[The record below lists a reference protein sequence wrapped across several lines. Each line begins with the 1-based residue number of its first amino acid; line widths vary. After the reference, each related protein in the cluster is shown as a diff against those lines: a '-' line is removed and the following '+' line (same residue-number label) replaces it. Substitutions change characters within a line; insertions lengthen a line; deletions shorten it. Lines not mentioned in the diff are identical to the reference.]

1 MAISLTDFRTATLEG
16 AKELLW
22 RQWCG
27 LGVPGHAR
35 PVPAELLIDPE
46 ALLLATTFVGRHE
59 PRLFD
64 EALDWL
70 GLHGSLINLQR
81 LKNLQDSAGLGD
93 ARVLAAAAQW
103 LADHTTQPRWKAF
116 TRDRRAP
123 ARLHVQAGLVPGD
136 PREADTSVPKSEPF
150 FHSTGPLAADA
161 CDTLFL
167 AHGFTRSGFVP
178 RRMGRPP
185 NPHSPPNLVLALR
198 ALIGISARVEV
209 ILCLAGGMSVHAS
222 ELARLTGYAPRT
234 LQALLQEMALS
245 GHLFTRESTGESPA
259 KIRKGANRRY
269 QIHPSDWSFL
279 VPGGVFPRWQPWT
292 ALFRLVQSV
301 LTAIPAP
308 GEKERHPA
316 VVSSE
321 IRDTLVRHGGPLAD
335 AGLPAGL
342 HLRPNGTGEELLE
355 ALARHLPESLSTL

>member
-1 MAISLTDFRTATLEG
+1 MAISLPDFRASTLEA
-16 AKELLW
+16 AKDLLW
-22 RQWCG
+22 RQWCRF
-27 LGVPGHAR
+27 GVPGHAR
-35 PVPAELLIDPE
+35 PVPTDLLIDPE

-81 LKNLQDSAGLGD
+81 LKNLQDYTGLGE

-103 LADHTTQPRWKAF
+103 LGDHTTQPRWRALSRQRPDAATELGD
-116 TRDRRAP
+116 TRTSTQAP
-123 ARLHVQAGLVPGD
+123 
-136 PREADTSVPKSEPF
+136 EPF
-150 FHSTGPLAADA
+150 FHGSGPLAGDA
-161 CDTLFL
+161 CDPLFL
-167 AHGFTRSGFVP
+167 AHGFLRGEFVP

-185 NPHSPPNLVLALR
+185 HPLFPPNLVLALR

-234 LQALLQEMALS
+234 LQALLQEMTLS
-245 GHLFTRESTGESPA
+245 GHLFTRESTGESFA

-269 QIHPSDWSFL
+269 QIQPSDWSFL
-279 VPGGVFPRWQPWT
+279 VPGGSFPRWIPWA

-308 GEKERHPA
+308 DGKDRHPA
-316 VVSSE
+316 VISSE
-321 IRDTLVRHGGPLAD
+321 IRNTLVHHGTPLVD
-335 AGLPAGL
+335 AGLPVGL
-342 HLRPNGTGEELLE
+342 HPPPNSTGEELLE
-355 ALARHLPESLSTL
+355 ALARNLPETLSVL